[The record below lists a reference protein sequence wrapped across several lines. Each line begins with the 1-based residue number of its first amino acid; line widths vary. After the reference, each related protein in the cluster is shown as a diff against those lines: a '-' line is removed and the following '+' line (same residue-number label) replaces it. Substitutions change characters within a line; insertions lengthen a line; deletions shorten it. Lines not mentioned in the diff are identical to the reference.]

1 MSWNQVDTTQPV
13 FVFDQ
18 QKDDPK
24 DSNVWDEMAAAY
36 KEGVQ
41 EA

>member
-1 MSWNQVDTTQPV
+1 MDENVYILTPKKPKEPETDTQA
-13 FVFDQ
+13 
-18 QKDDPK
+18 
-24 DSNVWDEMAAAY
+24 VWDEMAAAY